1 MSDSES
7 TMMQTI
13 RTWPSSRRKID
24 LGNGVRTSE
33 QFFLPQLG
41 TCSDKREH
49 SFIGGVLP
57 GSAFQKQRCLNSGLK
72 VESEL
77 FWRKSGKDFLGERS
91 GMKEGMAGE
100 TQMAQYMESSPLWS
114 ELTWGG
120 DTEQTRRPPVTYINI
135 VTVHTHDCLCFP
147 PKFLLVMGI
156 AKKCHIIFEWTFLNG
171 DIVFLME
178 YQQKSPTTTKPFCFT

>member
-1 MSDSES
+1 MK
-7 TMMQTI
+7 TVG
-13 RTWPSSRRKID
+13 TWPSSRRKTD
-24 LGNGVRTSE
+24 LGNGMKTSE
-33 QFFLPQLG
+33 QFFILQCSM
-41 TCSDKREH
+41 CSDKREH
-49 SFIGGVLP
+49 SFIGGVLARECFSDTGIP
-57 GSAFQKQRCLNSGLK
+57 KFRIKGGVRIILKKKWKRYSGWR
-72 VESEL
+72 SEM
-77 FWRKSGKDFLGERS
+77 R
-91 GMKEGMAGE
+91 EGMAAE

-120 DTEQTRRPPVTYINI
+120 DTEQTRRPPVTYINT

-178 YQQKSPTTTKPFCFT
+178 YQQKSPTTTKPFCLT